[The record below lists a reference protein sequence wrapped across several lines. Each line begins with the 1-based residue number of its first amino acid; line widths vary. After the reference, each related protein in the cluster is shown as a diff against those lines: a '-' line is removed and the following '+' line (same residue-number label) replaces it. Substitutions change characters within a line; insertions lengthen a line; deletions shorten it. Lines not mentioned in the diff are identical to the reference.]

1 MVHSYAVRTD
11 TSRDSLSSPSDQRN
25 CGRGGY
31 PQSIRGAADDT
42 VLVNRARKGD
52 QAAFDALL
60 RRHYN
65 HIYAICRRLAGNEAD
80 ALDAAQEA
88 LITLV
93 RRIDRFDG
101 RSKFTTWMHRVV
113 TNACL
118 DELRRRGRRPVPS
131 PVEEQPLAAVER
143 PVAESAGDRV
153 DIEAALA
160 QLPEAFRVPVVLCDQ
175 LGLTYEEI
183 AEEMDIAIGT
193 VRSRISRGRRRLAE
207 LLSGNPDNPSQRHTG
222 ERP

>member
-1 MVHSYAVRTD
+1 MKKA
-11 TSRDSLSSPSDQRN
+11 Q
-25 CGRGGY
+25 
-31 PQSIRGAADDT
+31 
-42 VLVNRARKGD
+42 KGD

-65 HIYAICRRLAGNEAD
+65 QVYAICRRLAGNEAD
-80 ALDAAQEA
+80 ALDATQEA

-131 PVEEQPLAAVER
+131 AVEEQPLAAVER
-143 PVAESAGDRV
+143 PVAESVADRL
-153 DIEAALA
+153 DIESALA
-160 QLPEAFRVPVVLCDQ
+160 QLPGAFRVPLVLCDQ
-175 LGLTYEEI
+175 LGMSYEEI
-183 AEEMDIAIGT
+183 AQEMDIPPGT

-207 LLSGNPDNPSQRHTG
+207 LMSGNPDDPGQRHTG
-222 ERP
+222 EQP

>member
-1 MVHSYAVRTD
+1 MEKA
-11 TSRDSLSSPSDQRN
+11 Q
-25 CGRGGY
+25 
-31 PQSIRGAADDT
+31 
-42 VLVNRARKGD
+42 KGD
-52 QAAFDALL
+52 QAAFDSLL

-65 HIYAICRRLAGNEAD
+65 QVYAICRRLAGNEAD
-80 ALDAAQEA
+80 ALDATQEA

-131 PVEEQPLAAVER
+131 PVEEQPLAAAER
-143 PVAESAGDRV
+143 PVADTVGDRL

-160 QLPEAFRVPVVLCDQ
+160 QLPEEFRVPVVLCDQ
-175 LGLTYEEI
+175 VGLSYEQI
-183 AEEMDIAIGT
+183 AEELNIAPGT

-207 LLSGNPDNPSQRHTG
+207 VLRGNPDGPGQRHTG

>member
-1 MVHSYAVRTD
+1 MGGFNQPRVTD
-11 TSRDSLSSPSDQRN
+11 
-25 CGRGGY
+25 GY
-31 PQSIRGAADDT
+31 PQGIRGAADDT
-42 VLVNRARKGD
+42 ELVKKAQKGD

-65 HIYAICRRLAGNEAD
+65 QIYAICRRLAGNEAD

-131 PVEEQPLAAVER
+131 PVEDQPLAAVDR
-143 PVAESAGDRV
+143 PGAETVSDRM
-153 DIEAALA
+153 DIDAALA
-160 QLPEAFRVPVVLCDQ
+160 QVPETFRVPVVLCDQ
-175 LGLTYEEI
+175 LGLSYE
-183 AEEMDIAIGT
+183 DIAQELDIAPGT

-207 LLSGNPDNPSQRHTG
+207 LLSGNPDDPGQRHTG
-222 ERP
+222 EQP

>member
-1 MVHSYAVRTD
+1 MVNEIRAV
-11 TSRDSLSSPSDQRN
+11 
-25 CGRGGY
+25 GGY
-31 PQSIRGAADDT
+31 PQGIRGAADDT
-42 VLVNRARKGD
+42 ELVKKAQKGD

-65 HIYAICRRLAGNEAD
+65 QVYAICRRLAGNEAD
-80 ALDAAQEA
+80 ALDATQEA

-113 TNACL
+113 VNACL

-131 PVEEQPLAAVER
+131 AVEEQPLAAAER
-143 PVAESAGDRV
+143 PVADTVADRL
-153 DIEAALA
+153 DIESALA
-160 QLPEAFRVPVVLCDQ
+160 QLPETFRVPLVLCDQ
-175 LGLTYEEI
+175 LGMSYEEI
-183 AEEMDIAIGT
+183 AQEMDIPPGT

-207 LLSGNPDNPSQRHTG
+207 VMRGNPDDPGQRHTG
-222 ERP
+222 EQP

>member
-1 MVHSYAVRTD
+1 MCNQPRAA
-11 TSRDSLSSPSDQRN
+11 
-25 CGRGGY
+25 GGY
-31 PQSIRGAADDT
+31 PRGIRGASDDT
-42 VLVNRARKGD
+42 ELVAKAQKGD

-65 HIYAICRRLAGNEAD
+65 QIYSICRRLAGNEAD
-80 ALDAAQEA
+80 ALDATQEA

-118 DELRRRGRRPVPS
+118 DELRRRGRRPEPS
-131 PVEEQPLAAVER
+131 PVEEQPLAAVDR
-143 PVAESAGDRV
+143 PVADSVSDRI
-153 DIEAALA
+153 DINAALA
-160 QLPEAFRVPVVLCDQ
+160 QVPETFRVPVVLCDQ
-175 LGLTYEEI
+175 LGLSYE
-183 AEEMDIAIGT
+183 DIAQQLDIAPGT

-207 LLSGNPDNPSQRHTG
+207 LLSGNPNDPGQRHTG
-222 ERP
+222 EQP

>member
-1 MVHSYAVRTD
+1 MK
-11 TSRDSLSSPSDQRN
+11 
-25 CGRGGY
+25 
-31 PQSIRGAADDT
+31 
-42 VLVNRARKGD
+42 RAQTGD
-52 QAAFDALL
+52 QGALDALL
-60 RRHYN
+60 RQHYN
-65 HIYAICRRLAGNEAD
+65 QIYAICRRLAGNETD
-80 ALDAAQEA
+80 ALDATQEA

-143 PVAESAGDRV
+143 PVADSVGDRL

-175 LGLTYEEI
+175 MGLSYEEI
-183 AEEMDIAIGT
+183 AEGLDIAPGT
-193 VRSRISRGRRRLAE
+193 VRSRISRGRRRLAD
-207 LLSGNPDNPSQRHTG
+207 LLSGNPDDPGQRHTG

>member
-1 MVHSYAVRTD
+1 MKKA
-11 TSRDSLSSPSDQRN
+11 Q
-25 CGRGGY
+25 
-31 PQSIRGAADDT
+31 
-42 VLVNRARKGD
+42 KGD

-65 HIYAICRRLAGNEAD
+65 QVYAVCRRLAGNEAD
-80 ALDAAQEA
+80 ALDATQEA

-131 PVEEQPLAAVER
+131 AVEEQPLAAVER
-143 PVAESAGDRV
+143 SVADSVADRL
-153 DIEAALA
+153 DIESALA
-160 QLPEAFRVPVVLCDQ
+160 QLPETFRVPLVLCDQ
-175 LGLTYEEI
+175 MGMSYEEI
-183 AEEMDIAIGT
+183 AQEMDIPPGT

-207 LLSGNPDNPSQRHTG
+207 LMSGNPGDPGQRHTG
-222 ERP
+222 EQP

>member
-1 MVHSYAVRTD
+1 MGRYPR
-11 TSRDSLSSPSDQRN
+11 
-25 CGRGGY
+25 GIRGG
-31 PQSIRGAADDT
+31 ADDT
-42 VLVNRARKGD
+42 ELVKKAQRGD

-65 HIYAICRRLAGNEAD
+65 QVYAICRRLAGNDAD
-80 ALDAAQEA
+80 ALDATQEA

-131 PVEEQPLAAVER
+131 PVEEQPLAAVDR
-143 PVAESAGDRV
+143 PVADSVSDRL
-153 DIEAALA
+153 DIDAALA
-160 QLPEAFRVPVVLCDQ
+160 QVPEAFRVPVVLCDQ
-175 LGLTYEEI
+175 LGLSYEEI
-183 AEEMDIAIGT
+183 AQELDIAPGT
-193 VRSRISRGRRRLAE
+193 VRSRISRGRRRLAV
-207 LLSGNPDNPSQRHTG
+207 LLSGNPDDPGQRHTG
-222 ERP
+222 EQP

>member
-1 MVHSYAVRTD
+1 ME
-11 TSRDSLSSPSDQRN
+11 
-25 CGRGGY
+25 
-31 PQSIRGAADDT
+31 
-42 VLVNRARKGD
+42 RAQEGD
-52 QAAFDALL
+52 QAALDALL

-65 HIYAICRRLAGNEAD
+65 QIHAICRRLAGNETD

-101 RSKFTTWMHRVV
+101 RSRFTTWMHRVV

-118 DELRRRGRRPVPS
+118 DELRRRGRRPIPS
-131 PVEEQPLAAVER
+131 EVEEQPLTAREP
-143 PVAESAGDRV
+143 PVADSVSDRLDV
-153 DIEAALA
+153 EAALG

-175 LGLTYEEI
+175 MGLSYEEI
-183 AEEMDIAIGT
+183 AEVMGIAPGT

-207 LLSGNPDNPSQRHTG
+207 MLTGNPDDPGQRHTG
-222 ERP
+222 EQP

>member
-1 MVHSYAVRTD
+1 MKKA
-11 TSRDSLSSPSDQRN
+11 Q
-25 CGRGGY
+25 
-31 PQSIRGAADDT
+31 
-42 VLVNRARKGD
+42 KGD

-60 RRHYN
+60 RQHYN
-65 HIYAICRRLAGNEAD
+65 QIYAICRRLAGNEAD
-80 ALDAAQEA
+80 ALDATQEA

-101 RSKFTTWMHRVV
+101 RSRFSTWMHRVV

-131 PVEEQPLAAVER
+131 AVEEQPLAASER
-143 PVAESAGDRV
+143 PVAESVSDRL

-175 LGLTYEEI
+175 MGLSYEEI
-183 AEEMDIAIGT
+183 AEEMDIAPGT

-207 LLSGNPDNPSQRHTG
+207 LLRGNPDDPGQRHTG
-222 ERP
+222 EQP

>member
-1 MVHSYAVRTD
+1 MKKA
-11 TSRDSLSSPSDQRN
+11 Q
-25 CGRGGY
+25 
-31 PQSIRGAADDT
+31 Q
-42 VLVNRARKGD
+42 GD
-52 QAAFDALL
+52 QDALDALL

-65 HIYAICRRLAGNEAD
+65 HVYALCRRLAGNEAD
-80 ALDAAQEA
+80 ALDATQEA

-131 PVEEQPLAAVER
+131 EVEEQPLAAAGR
-143 PVAESAGDRV
+143 PVADSVADRL

-160 QLPEAFRVPVVLCDQ
+160 QLPEEFRVPVVLCDQ
-175 LGLTYEEI
+175 MGMSYQEI
-183 AEEMDIAIGT
+183 ADELDIPPGT

-207 LLSGNPDNPSQRHTG
+207 LLSGNPDDRGQRHTG
-222 ERP
+222 EQP

>member
-1 MVHSYAVRTD
+1 MTKARANWFPDSQRSRFNHWRTK
-11 TSRDSLSSPSDQRN
+11 
-25 CGRGGY
+25 GKY
-31 PQSIRGAADDT
+31 PHGIRGTADDT
-42 VLVNRARKGD
+42 ELIERAQKGD
-52 QAAFDALL
+52 QGAFDTLL
-60 RRHYN
+60 RQHYN
-65 HIYAICRRLAGNEAD
+65 QIYAICRRLAGNEAD
-80 ALDAAQEA
+80 AQDAAQEA

-101 RSKFTTWMHRVV
+101 RSKFTTWMYRVV

-131 PVEEQPLAAVER
+131 AVEEQPLAAVER
-143 PVAESAGDRV
+143 PVADSVGDRL
-153 DIEAALA
+153 DIEAALV

-175 LGLTYEEI
+175 LGLSYEEI
-183 AEEMDIAIGT
+183 SQEMDIAPGT

-207 LLSGNPDNPSQRHTG
+207 LLGGNPDGPGERLTG

>member
-1 MVHSYAVRTD
+1 M
-11 TSRDSLSSPSDQRN
+11 
-25 CGRGGY
+25 
-31 PQSIRGAADDT
+31 IDDAE
-42 VLVNRARKGD
+42 LVKQAQKGD
-52 QAAFDALL
+52 QGAFDDLL

-65 HIYAICRRLAGNEAD
+65 QIYAICRRLAGNEAD
-80 ALDAAQEA
+80 ALDATQEA

-118 DELRRRGRRPVPS
+118 DEVRRRGRRPVPS
-131 PVEEQPLAAVER
+131 AVEEQPLAAVER
-143 PVAESAGDRV
+143 PVAEAVSDRL
-153 DIEAALA
+153 DIDAALA
-160 QLPEAFRVPVVLCDQ
+160 QLPETFRVPVVLCDQ
-175 LGLTYEEI
+175 LGMSYEEI
-183 AEEMDIAIGT
+183 ADELDIAPGT

-207 LLSGNPDNPSQRHTG
+207 LLSGNPDDPGQRHTG

>member
-1 MVHSYAVRTD
+1 MTTAKPPEFPEPRAE
-11 TSRDSLSSPSDQRN
+11 
-25 CGRGGY
+25 GGY
-31 PQSIRGAADDT
+31 PRGIRSAADDT
-42 VLVNRARKGD
+42 ELVARAQKGD

-65 HIYAICRRLAGNEAD
+65 QIYAICRRLAGNEAD
-80 ALDAAQEA
+80 ALDATQEA

-101 RSKFTTWMHRVV
+101 RSRFTTWMHRVV

-131 PVEEQPLAAVER
+131 AVEEQPLAATER
-143 PVAESAGDRV
+143 PVAESVSDRL
-153 DIEAALA
+153 DIEAALT
-160 QLPEAFRVPVVLCDQ
+160 QLPENFRVPVVLCDQ
-175 LGLTYEEI
+175 LGLSYEEI
-183 AEEMDIAIGT
+183 AQEMDIAPGT

-207 LLSGNPDNPSQRHTG
+207 LLSGNPDDPGQRHTG
-222 ERP
+222 EQP

>member
-1 MVHSYAVRTD
+1 
-11 TSRDSLSSPSDQRN
+11 
-25 CGRGGY
+25 
-31 PQSIRGAADDT
+31 

-65 HIYAICRRLAGNEAD
+65 QIYAICRRLAGNEAD

>member
-1 MVHSYAVRTD
+1 VGGFNQPRVTD
-11 TSRDSLSSPSDQRN
+11 
-25 CGRGGY
+25 GY
-31 PQSIRGAADDT
+31 PQGIRGAADDT
-42 VLVNRARKGD
+42 ELVKKAQKGD

-65 HIYAICRRLAGNEAD
+65 QIYAICRRLAGNEAD

-131 PVEEQPLAAVER
+131 PVEDQPLAAVDR
-143 PVAESAGDRV
+143 PVAETVSDRM
-153 DIEAALA
+153 DIDAALA
-160 QLPEAFRVPVVLCDQ
+160 QVPETFRVPVVLCDQ
-175 LGLTYEEI
+175 LGLSYE
-183 AEEMDIAIGT
+183 DIAQELDIAPGT

-207 LLSGNPDNPSQRHTG
+207 LLSGNPDDPGQRHTG
-222 ERP
+222 EQP